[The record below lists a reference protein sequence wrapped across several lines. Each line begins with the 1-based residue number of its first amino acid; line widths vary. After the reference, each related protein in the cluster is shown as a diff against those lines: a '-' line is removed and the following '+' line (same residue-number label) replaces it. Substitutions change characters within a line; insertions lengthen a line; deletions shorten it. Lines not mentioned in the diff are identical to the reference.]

1 MVRRAAGDTRPTGT
15 GRGWRPRWSIPGL
28 GSVRGV
34 NIDPSASPTVYPSGD
49 DTSMAAP
56 APPELT
62 AAAVP
67 AQASIHP
74 PADTV
79 ATATV
84 PRQAPPVDPGPPRHR
99 EPAPSAAPSVPAA
112 GVREPAPTAGPA
124 QTGSLLAVTAP
135 ESDTDSPAD
144 GAPGGTA
151 GGGPAAGAGG
161 PLGVAHRVG
170 LWLVALWVRLRDR
183 ARRSPLAARVG
194 GRLPLVLIAAAVLV
208 GGVLRFATTSH
219 LWLDESLT
227 VEIAHRPVGGLLSAL
242 RHDGAPPL
250 YYLLLHVW
258 IKMFGDGDVA
268 VRSLSGVLSLG
279 TLPLAWA
286 AGARV
291 GTLAAAYGNGDEAT
305 PRRVARATLLLFA
318 CSPYAIRY
326 GSETRMYSMVVLLV
340 LAFGLALVRSLDRSS
355 PWRLALLTLATAALV
370 YTHYWTFLL
379 IFTVAA
385 FLLLQSR
392 RRPRYRR
399 PALRAFAAMAAS
411 AVLFAPWMPSF
422 LFQMLH
428 TGTPWAP
435 RVQAQVL
442 LDTVFDWA
450 GPQSTGALLGLVL
463 LGGALIGLTGRPSG
477 RELVVKPSGRMPGRY
492 LAAVWLAPLT
502 LAYVVNMFGGSAYA
516 ERYTGIS
523 LPACLMLAALGV
535 SILPSKR
542 WRSGVLIVAS
552 LAGLVGGYQLART
565 ERTQAS
571 EIAAEIAKQ
580 ARPGDVVAFCPDQLG
595 PAVYRALTRLG
606 ETDLREVAYA
616 DSTGPAL
623 VDWVD
628 YAARMQQAN
637 SDEFARSLN
646 TLAGPDHAIFLV
658 GADGY
663 RFLEGSCSLVSEQ
676 LGVRRDRS
684 VLVNKKP
691 LYEGAWLERFTTLR

>member
-1 MVRRAAGDTRPTGT
+1 VVTTDPSTRPVVYRSGADVAAAAAGPAE
-15 GRGWRPRWSIPGL
+15 L
-28 GSVRGV
+28 
-34 NIDPSASPTVYPSGD
+34 
-49 DTSMAAP
+49 AAP
-56 APPELT
+56 AVPPHALFPQVAD
-62 AAAVP
+62 AA
-67 AQASIHP
+67 
-74 PADTV
+74 

-84 PRQAPPVDPGPPRHR
+84 PRQAPPVDAGPLPHR
-99 EPAPSAAPSVPAA
+99 APPTRPVEPAPAPSPRPAA
-112 GVREPAPTAGPA
+112 
-124 QTGSLLAVTAP
+124 S
-135 ESDTDSPAD
+135 
-144 GAPGGTA
+144 
-151 GGGPAAGAGG
+151 
-161 PLGVAHRVG
+161 RVG
-170 LWLVALWVRLRDR
+170 GWLVALWERLRDR

-194 GRLPLVLIAAAVLV
+194 GRLPLVLITAAVLI
-208 GGVLRFATTSH
+208 GAVLRFATKSH

-227 VEIAHRPVGGLLSAL
+227 VEIARRPVGGLLAAL
-242 RHDGAPPL
+242 RHDGSPPL

-268 VRSLSGVLSLG
+268 VRALSGLLSLA

-291 GTLAAAYGNGDEAT
+291 GALASAHGNGDDAT
-305 PRRVARATLLLFA
+305 SRRVARATLLLFA

-340 LAFGLALVRSLDRSS
+340 LAFGLALMRTLDRSS
-355 PWRLALLTLATAALV
+355 PGRLALLTLATTALV

-392 RRPRYRR
+392 RRPHYRR
-399 PALRAFAAMAAS
+399 QALRAFGAMAAS

-450 GPQSTGALLGLVL
+450 GPQSTGALLGLIL
-463 LGGALIGLTGRPSG
+463 LGGALIGLTGRPVG
-477 RELVVKPSGRMPGRY
+477 AELSVRPSGRMPGRY

-523 LPACLMLAALGV
+523 LPACLMLAALGL
-535 SILPSKR
+535 SILPSRR
-542 WRSGVLIVAS
+542 WRSGVLVVAS
-552 LAGLVGGYQLART
+552 LAGLVGGFQLVRT
-565 ERTQAS
+565 ERTQAP
-571 EIAAEIAKQ
+571 EIAAAIAAQ
-580 ARPGDVVAFCPDQLG
+580 ARPGDVVAYCPDQLG
-595 PAVYRALTRLG
+595 PAVHRALTRLG
-606 ETDLREVAYA
+606 ETDLREVVYA
-616 DSTGPAL
+616 DTTGPAL

-637 SDEFARSLN
+637 GDDFAN
-646 TLAGPDHAIFLV
+646 YVHTLAGPNHAIFLV
-658 GADGY
+658 KADGY

-676 LGVRRDRS
+676 LNVRRDRS
-684 VLVNKKP
+684 VVVNKKP
-691 LYEGAWLERFTTLR
+691 LYEGAWLERFSTLR

>member
-1 MVRRAAGDTRPTGT
+1 MD
-15 GRGWRPRWSIPGL
+15 S
-28 GSVRGV
+28 
-34 NIDPSASPTVYPSGD
+34 SASPIVYPSGD
-49 DTSMAAP
+49 PTATTEPSP
-56 APPELT
+56 AELT
-62 AAAVP
+62 ATAVP
-67 AQASIHP
+67 TQASAQP
-74 PADTV
+74 PADTA

-84 PRQAPPVDPGPPRHR
+84 PRQAPPVDPGPLRRR
-99 EPAPSAAPSVPAA
+99 EPAPPASRVPAA
-112 GVREPAPTAGPA
+112 GVREPALAAGSAQAGPVSA
-124 QTGSLLAVTAP
+124 GASPDSGQ
-135 ESDTDSPAD
+135 DTPSGGTLDRAHD
-144 GAPGGTA
+144 GAGGMDGEDGT
-151 GGGPAAGAGG
+151 GPAAGTGG
-161 PLGVAHRVG
+161 PAGAARRLGG
-170 LWLVALWVRLRDR
+170 WLTAVWVKLAAR

-194 GRLPLVLIAAAVLV
+194 GRLPLILIAAAVLI
-208 GGVLRFATTSH
+208 GGALRFATTSH

-227 VEIAHRPVGGLLSAL
+227 VEIAHRPVGGLLAAL

-258 IKMFGDGDVA
+258 IKVFGDGDVA
-268 VRSLSGVLSLG
+268 VRALSGVFSLA

-286 AGARV
+286 AGLRV
-291 GTLAAAYGNGDEAT
+291 GTLAAAHGNGDEAT
-305 PRRVARATLLLFA
+305 PRRVARATLLLFVS
-318 CSPYAIRY
+318 SPYAIRY

-340 LAFGLALVRSLDRSS
+340 LAFGLALLRALDRSS
-355 PWRLALLTLATAALV
+355 RWRLALLTLTTAALV

-392 RRPRYRR
+392 RRPLYRR

-463 LGGALIGLTGRPSG
+463 LGGALIGLTGRPTSG

-492 LAAVWLAPLT
+492 LAAVWLVPLT

-535 SILPSKR
+535 SILPSRR
-542 WRSGVLIVAS
+542 WRSGVLVVAS
-552 LAGLVGGYQLART
+552 LAGLIGGFQLART

-595 PAVYRALTRLG
+595 PAVHRALTRLG

-616 DSTGPAL
+616 DPTGPAL

-628 YAARMQQAN
+628 YASRMQQAN
-637 SDEFARSLN
+637 GDDFARYLD
-646 TLAGPDHAIFLV
+646 TLAGPSHAIFLV
-658 GADGY
+658 KADGY

-676 LGVRRDRS
+676 LNVRRDRS
-684 VLVNKKP
+684 VAVNKKP